1 MTSAHLPFAITA
13 KETEQVLQ
21 VQRKAKRMIGRFLT
35 VRPAPPFLIYSTCQM
50 P

>member
-1 MTSAHLPFAITA
+1 MTSAHLPFAITV

-35 VRPAPPFLIYSTCQM
+35 VRPAHPFPIYSIWQI